1 MITIRD
7 KYTGETYKCYQ
18 SSNKFA
24 TKDSFCTD
32 GITSRWFRNW
42 YMIIEYQI
50 PLSTHG
56 NKTSYQ
62 ILLKDRFEVVL

>member
-7 KYTGETYKCYQ
+7 KYTGETCKCYQ
-18 SSNKFA
+18 AAKRFA

-32 GITSRWFRNW
+32 EITSRWLRAW
-42 YMIIEYQI
+42 HAVIEYRI
-50 PLSTHG
+50 PLSSHG